1 LRFLISV
8 RGDPSEAM
16 SKSKKKKGIKGEEE
30 EMSELEIIRQKCEV
44 QKKQSGY
51 EKRIRKQVKEKL
63 GKIKNQYRGELN

>member
-1 LRFLISV
+1 MRFLISAK
-8 RGDPSEAM
+8 GDLSEAM
-16 SKSKKKKGIKGEEE
+16 SKSKKKTDIKGEEE

-63 GKIKNQYRGELN
+63 GKIKNQYRGELS